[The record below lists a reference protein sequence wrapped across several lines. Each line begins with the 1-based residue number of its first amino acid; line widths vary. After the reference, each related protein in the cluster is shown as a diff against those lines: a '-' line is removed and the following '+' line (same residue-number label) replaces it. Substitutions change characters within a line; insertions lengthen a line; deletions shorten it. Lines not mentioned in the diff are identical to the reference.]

1 MHSTYILVIELI
13 RLSDVWNVGYEEERE
28 NLGWDYV
35 SCLEK
40 LANWWFHL

>member
-28 NLGWDYV
+28 FRMGL
-35 SCLEK
+35 CFLP
-40 LANWWFHL
+40 